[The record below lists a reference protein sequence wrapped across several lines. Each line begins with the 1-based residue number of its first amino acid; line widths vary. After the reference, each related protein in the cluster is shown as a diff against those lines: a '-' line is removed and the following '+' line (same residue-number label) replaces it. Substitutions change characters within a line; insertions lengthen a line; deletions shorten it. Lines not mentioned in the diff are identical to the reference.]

1 MKRFLS
7 VALLVLVCV
16 CCLTSCAQVEQ
27 EIGKKIS
34 VQAVDA
40 VATQFEENSVH
51 FERADEVRLAA
62 IEAALTEEF
71 DMALQ
76 GNVTAALIGE
86 ETNAQTGEWGK
97 YWVLGFSMTTDA
109 EAFSQLASTQ
119 LQDEI
124 KEGKAVVVGGGYI
137 VNVTVSSMIIEQD

>member
-16 CCLTSCAQVEQ
+16 CCLTSCAKIEQ
-27 EIGKKIS
+27 EIGKAVS
-34 VQAVDA
+34 VKAVDA

-51 FERADEVRLAA
+51 FERADEARLAA
-62 IEAALTEEF
+62 IEAALAEEF

-76 GNVTAALIGE
+76 GNVTSALIGE

-97 YWVLGFSMTTDA
+97 YWVLGFSMATDA
-109 EAFSQLASTQ
+109 EAFLQLANTQ
-119 LQDEI
+119 LQEEI
-124 KEGKAVVVGGGYI
+124 EEGKAVVVGGGYI
-137 VNVTVSSMIIEQD
+137 VSVTVSSVVIPQD